1 MVENKIIYTIAFAP
15 LGKLSQ
21 EMIPLAGNILKV
33 FSGLR
38 YVFQKHYAALDV

>member
-1 MVENKIIYTIAFAP
+1 VVANKNIYTIVFAP

-21 EMIPLAGNILKV
+21 EMIPLAGNILQV